1 MIANCSGDE
10 RGKLRGGKAG
20 DQTGREWRLKGWYN
34 RPWNVILR
42 FEDTKI
48 ADMIATL
55 AEEGANNNKIGY
67 DQGDRLSFWRQLE
80 KSGYR
85 PKNIKTACETDCS
98 ASTLAICKA
107 TGFLLGKY
115 KLQAVSTSGYS
126 GNIRSILK
134 TAGAKVLTEK
144 KYLTS
149 DKYLLR
155 GDILVYEGHHVAIN
169 LTDGSNA
176 KKPTTAKAE
185 PAKQPETGKYTGAY
199 PVLTNG
205 RKDEH
210 GHGWY
215 EYGDGMTKL
224 KDYPTQ
230 IKRVQALVNWIN
242 GGSIPVDGEFGAK
255 TLDAV
260 KKAQKALKVTVTGKF
275 DYATLEAAKKFTK

>member
-10 RGKLRGGKAG
+10 RGKLRGGRAG

-42 FEDTKI
+42 FENPKI

-80 KSGYR
+80 KSGYH

-107 TGFLLGKY
+107 TGFLLNNL

-126 GNIRSILK
+126 GNIRRILK
-134 TAGAKVLTEK
+134 TAGAVDLTAK
-144 KYLTS
+144 RYLTS
-149 DKYLLR
+149 DDYLLR

-169 LTDGSNA
+169 LTNGSKA
-176 KKPTTAKAE
+176 KSKTENEVTVKPTTATK
-185 PAKQPETGKYTGAY
+185 KGYTGEFPSLA
-199 PVLTNG
+199 NG
-205 RKDEH
+205 K
-210 GHGWY
+210 GY
-215 EYGDGMTKL
+215 FEYGDGITAL
-224 KDYPTQ
+224 TNYPTQ
-230 IKRVQALVNWIN
+230 IKRIQKLVNWIN
-242 GGSIPVDGEFGAK
+242 GGAIIVDGEYGKNTKA
-255 TLDAV
+255 AV
-260 KKAQKALKVTVTGKF
+260 ELAQTNLKVPVTGKF
-275 DYATLEAAKKFTK
+275 DASTLAAAKSYKK